1 MTLQLNDSGSGGPS
15 DPDIQRRTAI
25 HPHIHTYCHL
35 RLNHYPNLVQS
46 VVLDFGKIWRQ
57 IGDKAIMKGKQI

>member
-25 HPHIHTYCHL
+25 HPHIHM
-35 RLNHYPNLVQS
+35 NNYPNLVQS